1 MCNIDSALTVILN
14 FVNNKLPI
22 PSQSWDREELKKN
35 SFHRWACY
43 EVCNRL
49 MDKPLDNP
57 ICTISDFISEMRSYA
72 EKEDQ
77 RANMIFQC
85 AIEVGQEMI
94 LLFV

>member
-14 FVNNKLPI
+14 FINNKLPC

-35 SFHRWACY
+35 SFQRWACY
-43 EVCNRL
+43 EVCDRL

-57 ICTISDFISEMRSYA
+57 ICTISDFISEMKSYTG
-72 EKEDQ
+72 KEDQ
-77 RANMIFQC
+77 KANLIFQC
-85 AIEVGQEMI
+85 AIEVGQEII